1 MLASIARHAA
11 GALIAAAVSLC
22 ACSEQ
27 EDSAGRAPSEN
38 QAPEQAPRG
47 DSSAPVVQSYTVRG
61 QVVSV
66 PTPERPIDDL
76 QIRHEAIPNYAD
88 RKGDVVVNSKGER
101 GMRSMTM
108 GFPVAEGVSLA
119 EIAPGD
125 PVEFTFVVTWG
136 ENYPTFEL
144 THIRELPA
152 ETPLDFS
159 GPTGG

>member
-1 MLASIARHAA
+1 M
-11 GALIAAAVSLC
+11 
-22 ACSEQ
+22 
-27 EDSAGRAPSEN
+27 
-38 QAPEQAPRG
+38 
-47 DSSAPVVQSYTVRG
+47 RG